1 MPRNCTFGGSG
12 LPRTSG
18 VTKGI
23 RPPPL
28 AFFPTPFTTSRSRA
42 VNAFNSSIHHGRR
55 RSSPDAL
62 TREEFDAL
70 LAQYPPLVESISKA
84 KGSRPKDPPG
94 ARPLPLRRRARRLG
108 AHDDHRNSNDN
119 SSKPGRAMTLD
130 DVKLLVEWK
139 LRHGKFRPT
148 LMSLISSNP
157 APSSPPPSPPS
168 SPPTAPPSLL
178 LPPPFPHRLL
188 LPPLL
193 PPLPTPPPA
202 TAGALLAL
210 CSLRGVGPA
219 TASLLL
225 SVHDPRRA
233 PFFSDEA
240 FLWLC
245 AGANPR
251 APIKYV
257 EKEYRALRERAAE
270 SSCAA
275 GRVGAG
281 SGEGG
286 VCGDEGL
293 WGRWRGCQGEGVEE
307 DGYKGEAKVEKP
319 PVKRK
324 SILKEVDKD
333 IDKGKDAPTTAEPG
347 VRRSKRLKS

>member
-1 MPRNCTFGGSG
+1 
-12 LPRTSG
+12 
-18 VTKGI
+18 
-23 RPPPL
+23 
-28 AFFPTPFTTSRSRA
+28 
-42 VNAFNSSIHHGRR
+42 
-55 RSSPDAL
+55 
-62 TREEFDAL
+62 
-70 LAQYPPLVESISKA
+70 
-84 KGSRPKDPPG
+84 
-94 ARPLPLRRRARRLG
+94 
-108 AHDDHRNSNDN
+108 
-119 SSKPGRAMTLD
+119 
-130 DVKLLVEWK
+130 
-139 LRHGKFRPT
+139 
-148 LMSLISSNP
+148 MSLISSNP
-157 APSSPPPSPPS
+157 APLVSSTISSAVSAYRSSLPPPSSSCSLPSSSSSSSPPSARTSPSTS
-168 SPPTAPPSLL
+168 GAPP
-178 LPPPFPHRLL
+178 PAPAA
-188 LPPLL
+188 
-193 PPLPTPPPA
+193 A

-210 CSLRGVGPA
+210 CSLRGVGAA

-270 SSCAA
+270 VAA
-275 GRVGAG
+275 RLGVSALDLEKVAYVVMKGSGDGGAG
-281 SGEGG
+281 AKEKVSKKTAT
-286 VCGDEGL
+286 
-293 WGRWRGCQGEGVEE
+293 R
-307 DGYKGEAKVEKP
+307 GEAKVEKP

>member
-1 MPRNCTFGGSG
+1 M
-12 LPRTSG
+12 
-18 VTKGI
+18 I
-23 RPPPL
+23 
-28 AFFPTPFTTSRSRA
+28 
-42 VNAFNSSIHHGRR
+42 
-55 RSSPDAL
+55 
-62 TREEFDAL
+62 
-70 LAQYPPLVESISKA
+70 
-84 KGSRPKDPPG
+84 
-94 ARPLPLRRRARRLG
+94 PLPFR
-108 AHDDHRNSNDN
+108 S
-119 SSKPGRAMTLD
+119 
-130 DVKLLVEWK
+130 
-139 LRHGKFRPT
+139 RHGKFRPT

-157 APSSPPPSPPS
+157 APLVSSTISSAVSAYRSSLPPPSSSSSSSSSSSPPPARTS
-168 SPPTAPPSLL
+168 SSTSGAPP
-178 LPPPFPHRLL
+178 PAPAA
-188 LPPLL
+188 
-193 PPLPTPPPA
+193 A

-270 SSCAA
+270 VAA
-275 GRVGAG
+275 RLDVSALDLEKVAYVVMKGSGDDGAG
-281 SGEGG
+281 AKDKAS
-286 VCGDEGL
+286 
-293 WGRWRGCQGEGVEE
+293 
-307 DGYKGEAKVEKP
+307 KKMATKAEAKVEKP

-324 SILKEVDKD
+324 TTSKD
-333 IDKGKDAPTTAEPG
+333 AEKGIGKDAPKEAEPG

>member
-1 MPRNCTFGGSG
+1 MGGG
-12 LPRTSG
+12 AP
-18 VTKGI
+18 
-23 RPPPL
+23 
-28 AFFPTPFTTSRSRA
+28 
-42 VNAFNSSIHHGRR
+42 
-55 RSSPDAL
+55 SPDAL

-84 KGSRPKDPPG
+84 KGSKPG
-94 ARPLPLRRRARRLG
+94 QKTLQELDRFRYVDAPAAFG

-119 SSKPGRAMTLD
+119 SNKPARAMTLD

-148 LMSLISSNP
+148 LMSLVSSNP
-157 APSSPPPSPPS
+157 APLVSSTISSAVSAYRSSLPPPSSSSCSLPSSSSSSSPPPAPTYPS
-168 SPPTAPPSLL
+168 TSGAPP
-178 LPPPFPHRLL
+178 PAPAA
-188 LPPLL
+188 
-193 PPLPTPPPA
+193 A

-270 SSCAA
+270 VAA
-275 GRVGAG
+275 RLGVSALDLEKVAYVVMKGSGDDGAG
-281 SGEGG
+281 AKEKVSKKTAT
-286 VCGDEGL
+286 
-293 WGRWRGCQGEGVEE
+293 R
-307 DGYKGEAKVEKP
+307 GEAKVEKP

-324 SILKEVDKD
+324 SILKEVEKD
-333 IDKGKDAPTTAEPG
+333 IGKGKDAPTTAEPG